1 MQLYVSHSRE
11 NASIGL
17 KLCDILGKRGVETWL
32 DVRDL
37 VPDAGWNGKVSDAI
51 RQADA
56 WLFLIGP
63 GSNDQSQRFEWQQII
78 EQEYYLEPWRAL
90 IPVVIG
96 CPDEVPGFLTVR
108 QYIHLDPS
116 SIDLEATATRIIEAL
131 NKPADTIDP
140 AKLQRGRVARE
151 QARKDLQEYV
161 RNLGEEDVKRA
172 GLRGLK

>member
-11 NASIGL
+11 NASVAL
-17 KLCDILGKRGVETWL
+17 RLCDVLAKRGIQTWL

-37 VPDAGWNGKVSDAI
+37 ELDAGWNEKVSAAI
-51 RQADA
+51 QHADA

-63 GSNDQSQRFEWQQII
+63 GPNDQSQRFEWQQII
-78 EQEYYLEPWRAL
+78 EQDYYLEPSRAL

-96 CPDEVPGFLTVR
+96 SPEVPGFLSVR
-108 QYIHLDPS
+108 HYIHLDPS
-116 SIDLEATATRIIEAL
+116 SIDFEATANKVVEAL

-140 AKLQRGRVARE
+140 AKLQRGRDARE
-151 QARKDLQEYV
+151 QARKDFQEYV
-161 RNLGEEDVKRA
+161 RNLGEEDLKRA